1 MATDPIDL
9 YSGRINEEFILQQVN
24 YHVQGDQWSDIK
36 SRNED
41 MDRLYAGHLTE
52 LFPDE
57 TSLPDVL
64 LTENKF
70 KNSLHDSTRLAK
82 EGRGMP
88 RSIPRGD
95 KDSDRIDAKVREAI
109 FTTYWTVGRG
119 RTIERSLYMDLA
131 GTGMAAVAAYYN
143 DDSPYPQYTRL
154 NPRYCYP
161 TVRNNALHDLVHI
174 ETLKERVA
182 AQMYPKLGLNDD
194 PKNSNDVMLVCYYGA
209 TEVAEAIVLAKTATQ
224 PAEARFTQRW
234 LHRLGRVPVA
244 FRQIDTFDGSIRGI
258 FDQLQGPMVVRNK
271 IMRFMTDYLESI
283 AHSPIVTK
291 GVENADETPGPTTV
305 YRLDPDI
312 DGATMFRLPPGAPAG
327 TVWGMLNYTD
337 QQESRE
343 AIEPS
348 SRVGSIQ
355 QSQASGSFVYS
366 TQGALTSFVTEMQD
380 CMSDLREQLDIVCN
394 RIDEEWMDFAK
405 PLVKAVGKKKTYVP
419 RTDIDGWYYHT
430 VEFGA
435 TAGLDRVNGD
445 TRVLNHLS
453 ARLIDRGT
461 ARDNIDYL
469 DDDTSIQEKIDRENL
484 ADALLQRVATDPNTP
499 LSTLA
504 KTIIAMGQGGS
515 MVEALEEI
523 VPELVAAEQAAQTQ
537 PGTGPQTAP
546 PGTPEPEGVPTGAPG
561 GPGALPSQ
569 VRLPQAPL
577 QQVFVKG

>member
-1 MATDPIDL
+1 MSANPIDI
-9 YSGRINEEFILQQVN
+9 YAGRITEEFILQQVD
-24 YHVQGDQWSDIK
+24 YHIKGDMWTDIK
-36 SRNED
+36 QRTEA
-41 MDRLYAGHLTE
+41 MDWLYAGHLTE

-57 TSLPDVL
+57 TALPDIL

-88 RSIPRGD
+88 RSVPRGD
-95 KDSDRIDAKVREAI
+95 KDTDRDDARVRESI
-109 FTTYWTVGRG
+109 FSTYWTVGRG

-131 GTGMAAVAAYYN
+131 GTGMAALAAYYN
-143 DDSPYPQYTRL
+143 DDSPYPQFARL

-161 TVRNNALHDLVHI
+161 TVRNNSLHDLLHV
-174 ETLKERVA
+174 ETIKERVA
-182 AQMYPKLGLNDD
+182 AGMYPNLGLDGD
-194 PKNSNDVMLVCYYGA
+194 PKNSRDVMLVCYYGD
-209 TEVAEAIVLAKTATQ
+209 TEVAEAICLAPNGTQ
-224 PAEARFTQRW
+224 RAEARFTQRW
-234 LHRLGRVPVA
+234 LHKLGRVPVA
-244 FRQIDTFDGSIRGI
+244 FRKIDTFDDSIRGI

-271 IMRFMTDYLESI
+271 VMRFMVDYLESI
-283 AHSPIVTK
+283 SHSPIIAK

-312 DGATMFRLPPGAPAG
+312 EGATMGRLAPASPAG
-327 TVWGMLNYTD
+327 TVWGLLNYTD

-380 CMSDLREQLDIVCN
+380 CMSDLREQLNIICN
-394 RIDEEWMDFAK
+394 RIDEEWLDFAK
-405 PLVKAVGKKKTYVP
+405 PLTRAVGKKKMYTP
-419 RTDIDGWYYHT
+419 SSDIDGWYYHT

-484 ADALLQRVATDPNTP
+484 YDAVLQRFATDPAIP
-499 LSTLA
+499 MSA
-504 KTIIAMGQGGS
+504 VARVAERMEDGS
-515 MVEALEEI
+515 SLVEAMAQI
-523 VPELVAAEQAAQTQ
+523 VPELVAAEQAAQPQTGGPPTA
-537 PGTGPQTAP
+537 PGTPQEQVAAAQGAP
-546 PGTPEPEGVPTGAPG
+546 PGGAAP
-561 GPGALPSQ
+561 P

-577 QQVFVKG
+577 QEVFVKGQG